1 MLMSTSRLLFLI
13 GLMGTSVAAQPA
25 LQVSPRT
32 LSYTTPSS
40 ASATIENATGQPPV
54 VLDSVAIRFQDQAAR
69 AWFVQFTTPDS
80 TFEPASLNPFY
91 ETSIPVGLPLGPG
104 EAATVRLEGL
114 DPCVVCS
121 GGSGGTGGFGP
132 DTLVLYSA
140 GSAIP
145 DTALIDLSGYVTIE
159 PVPPP
164 FLVTLGPN
172 PTAGSVTINAEGA
185 PGADVLVV
193 DVRGRVVTR
202 QRLDA
207 GGSVSLPDRG
217 LAPGPYSV
225 VVTRRDGS
233 QAVRRLTVVR

>member
-1 MLMSTSRLLFLI
+1 MSTSRLLFLV
-13 GLMGTSVAAQPA
+13 GLVSTSVAAQPA

-32 LSYTTPSS
+32 LSYTTPGS

-54 VLDSVAIRFQDQAAR
+54 ILDSVAIRFQSQAVR
-69 AWFVQFTTPDS
+69 VWVVQLTMPDS
-80 TFEPASLNPFY
+80 TFEPVGLNPFY
-91 ETSIPVGLPLGPG
+91 ETSIPVGLTLGPG

-121 GGSGGTGGFGP
+121 GGSGGAGGFGP
-132 DTLVLYSA
+132 DTLVVYSA
-140 GSAIP
+140 GSAVP
-145 DTALIDLSGYVTIE
+145 NTALIDLSGYVTVE
-159 PVPPP
+159 PVPLP

-172 PTAGSVTINAEGA
+172 PTAGPVTISAEGT
-185 PGADVLVV
+185 PGAEVLVV

-207 GGSVSLPDRG
+207 GGSLSLPDRG
-217 LAPGPYSV
+217 LAPGLYSV

-233 QAVRRLTVVR
+233 QVIRRLTVVR